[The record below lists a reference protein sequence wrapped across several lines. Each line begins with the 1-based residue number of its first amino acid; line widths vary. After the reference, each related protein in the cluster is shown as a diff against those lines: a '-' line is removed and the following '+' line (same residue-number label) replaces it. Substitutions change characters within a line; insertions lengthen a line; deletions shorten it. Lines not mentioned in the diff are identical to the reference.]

1 MNIEQRQQFN
11 ATHCTFA
18 EEGYPAAYVL
28 EALDGEDLARFRIHV
43 PTCPICTAE
52 VATLGVTAAQF
63 PLLIDPDTLDAPE
76 LQPSP
81 ELRDRL
87 LAAIAAERPA
97 TRSQRAELPPPV
109 PFPNVRRW
117 PQVYAAA
124 AVLLLALSL
133 GLIAWNLD
141 VQGQVRQAR
150 NERDQAQST
159 LALTQRE
166 LQEAQAALDET
177 RFQLASTGGQGASGE
192 IVYLADRQQAVI
204 VVNGLPALAP
214 GQVYQLWLIGDGAPQ
229 PANIFLTTTTAV
241 QANLTQFQVAA
252 ITIEPGPTGSAAPT
266 MNPLVTASLRVN

>member
-28 EALDGEDLARFRIHV
+28 ESLDGDDLARFRAHL

-81 ELRDRL
+81 ELRARL

-97 TRSQRAELPPPV
+97 VTSQPAELAQPV

-117 PQVYAAA
+117 PQLYAAA
-124 AVLLLALSL
+124 AVLLLAFSL
-133 GLIAWNLD
+133 GVLAWNLN
-141 VQGQVRQAR
+141 VQGDVREAR

-166 LQEAQAALDET
+166 LQEAQTALAQT

-192 IVYLADRQQAVI
+192 IVSAMMRRD
-204 VVNGLPALAP
+204 
-214 GQVYQLWLIGDGAPQ
+214 
-229 PANIFLTTTTAV
+229 
-241 QANLTQFQVAA
+241 VASVS
-252 ITIEPGPTGSAAPT
+252 EPSNPYPTSI
-266 MNPLVTASLRVN
+266 LSLRSFFATTSSTPLSRPLRPIFQASATRIE